1 MPEVAVLTAT
11 PQLPI
16 YAQLVEA
23 GRELGVEVR
32 LWDANRMVARLPVG
46 FFLGDAPLSIGSV
59 TVFLPRVGNFRP
71 QSTLALVE
79 ALTDAGV
86 APLNAPEA
94 IRLARDHWATVRA
107 LALAGVPHVPTLV
120 GSDPETLARAAA
132 TLGFP
137 VVVKSRRSRQGVG
150 VVRCGSLAEAEAV
163 LDALWRVGEEVVVQ
177 RFCPPGGVSFRV
189 LVLEGEVLGAT
200 CHRAPEG
207 EFRSNA
213 ARGGGVSPVPVERR
227 MEELARAAA
236 LACGL
241 TFCGVDLLP
250 DGDTLVVGEVN
261 PTPGWKH
268 FARATGIPVARR
280 VVEAMA
286 RRACRGV

>member
-1 MPEVAVLTAT
+1 MAEVAVLTAT
-11 PQLPI
+11 PQLPL
-16 YAQLVEA
+16 YGELVEA
-23 GRELGVEVR
+23 GRELGVKVA
-32 LWDANRMVARLPVG
+32 LWDANRMVARLPRGV
-46 FFLGDAPLSIGSV
+46 FLEDAPLPIEGV
-59 TVFLPRVGNFRP
+59 AVFLPRVGNFRP

-79 ALTDAGV
+79 ALQDAGV
-86 APLNAPEA
+86 APFNTPEA
-94 IRLARDHWATVRA
+94 IRLARDHWATTRA
-107 LALAGVPHVPTLV
+107 LALAGVPHVPTV
-120 GSDPETLARAAA
+120 AGSDPQTLARAAA

-150 VVRCGSLAEAEAV
+150 VVRCGCLAEVEAV

-177 RFCPPGGVSFRV
+177 RFCPPGGVSYRV
-189 LVLEGEVLGAT
+189 LVLEGEVLGVT

-213 ARGGGVSPVPVERR
+213 ARGGEVSPAPLSPR
-227 MEELARAAA
+227 MAELAQAAA

-241 TFCGVDLLP
+241 GFCGVDLFP
-250 DGDTLVVGEVN
+250 DGEALVVGEVN

-268 FARATGIPVARR
+268 FAKATGIPVARR

-286 RRACRGV
+286 GWADREG